1 MEDKKIID
9 QTKLAEDIAAKIDYE
24 FTDLFLV
31 KKLDPIKVKKEFSKP
46 IPSKKQK
53 NGDIIDYDKVE
64 TEVKEVD
71 SDYAKGV
78 VIKVPMTYK
87 ADTNRREDIQVGNVI
102 VFKPGLAQTFD
113 WLKDSVLISRFGII
127 AIQK

>member
-9 QTKLAEDIAAKIDYE
+9 QKKLAEDIAAKIDYD

-46 IPSKKQK
+46 IPAKKQK
-53 NGDIIDYDKVE
+53 DDEIIDYDKVE
-64 TEVKEVD
+64 TEVKEAD
-71 SDYAKGV
+71 SDYCKGV
-78 VIKVPMTYK
+78 VVKVPLTYT
-87 ADTNRREDIQVGNVI
+87 ADPNRRENIQVGDVI

-113 WLKDSVLISRFGII
+113 WLKDSVLISRFGIT

>member
-53 NGDIIDYDKVE
+53 DGDVIDYDKVE

-71 SDYAKGV
+71 SDYVKGV

>member
-53 NGDIIDYDKVE
+53 DGDVIDYDKVE

-78 VIKVPMTYK
+78 VIKVPMTYM

>member
-53 NGDIIDYDKVE
+53 DSDVIDYDKVE

-71 SDYAKGV
+71 SDYVKGV